1 WRSRYSRYRQ
11 ALGQRLGATLASL
24 PDPGELRILPPDR
37 EQAGSPRAGP
47 APAVVL
53 PGPGIPS
60 QLLDLASTHEA
71 LVAEFGNLQSFVGE
85 LEALGEAFLAL
96 DAESRDSL
104 DHLVFIQQF
113 TTGRS
118 EYGQGLADSVVHT
131 WARDTLALR

>member
-1 WRSRYSRYRQ
+1 
-11 ALGQRLGATLASL
+11 
-24 PDPGELRILPPDR
+24 
-37 EQAGSPRAGP
+37 
-47 APAVVL
+47 
-53 PGPGIPS
+53 GIPS

-131 WARDTLALR
+131 WARDTLALRDQALAAILAQLDSADEIRKSEPQRAGNLQRAA